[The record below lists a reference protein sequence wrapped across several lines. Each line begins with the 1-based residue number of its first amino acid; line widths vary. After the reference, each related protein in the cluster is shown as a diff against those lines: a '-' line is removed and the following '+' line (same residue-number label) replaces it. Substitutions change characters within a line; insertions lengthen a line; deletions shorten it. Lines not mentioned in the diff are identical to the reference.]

1 MDIQILRQSSWNL
14 KLYVQEKIQIIFD
27 DRTVFQLFTITI
39 NYSGKQFITTM
50 LPDNNQSNRSVT
62 CKEKGKL
69 LRVCRH
75 STFVVADTTI
85 ALYCILYKR
94 FYNVLIAFESHGL
107 VGKRF
112 CFHCTKTKQF
122 DSLLHLPLCTEEFAA
137 DFCLVGLKD
146 CSHVSRMVSF

>member
-1 MDIQILRQSSWNL
+1 MIAQFFNFSQSQSTTAVNNSSL
-14 KLYVQEKIQIIFD
+14 QC
-27 DRTVFQLFTITI
+27 FQTTI
-39 NYSGKQFITTM
+39 NRIGVSLVRRKVSCYECVVIQ
-50 LPDNNQSNRSVT
+50 L
-62 CKEKGKL
+62 
-69 LRVCRH
+69 
-75 STFVVADTTI
+75 STFVIADTTI